1 MHVTIAA
8 PSRAS
13 WLEVRRSSAHGAL
26 LFSGEL
32 GVGHRLRLK
41 GARLWARFGAA
52 GNLSISVNG
61 KPLVLQGTYEHVFAA
76 K

>member
-1 MHVTIAA
+1 M
-8 PSRAS
+8 
-13 WLEVRRSSAHGAL
+13 RRSSARGAV

-32 GVGHRLRLK
+32 AAGHRLRLK
-41 GARLWARFGAA
+41 GARLWALFGAA
-52 GNLSISVNG
+52 GNLSISVDG